1 MTDWILAVEWTQIAD
16 IATAVVVVVLVLAEY
31 KRTLPGFFSGL
42 GEGHRRFLML
52 VAGGV
57 LILKLISIR
66 FDAVL
71 NVNILFAS
79 TLPLTRS
86 CSSAS
91 ELFLSIQ
98 TSNGFDPTGIK
109 RPWACISFI
118 RGTSLRLDA
127 W

>member
-57 LILKLISIR
+57 LILKLISI
-66 FDAVL
+66 
-71 NVNILFAS
+71 
-79 TLPLTRS
+79 
-86 CSSAS
+86 
-91 ELFLSIQ
+91 Q

>member
-1 MTDWILAVEWTQIAD
+1 MVDWTRIAD
-16 IATAVVVVVLVLAEY
+16 IATAVVVVALAMVE
-31 KRTLPGFFSGL
+31 RHRILPGFCSGL

-57 LILKLISIR
+57 LILKLI
-66 FDAVL
+66 
-71 NVNILFAS
+71 
-79 TLPLTRS
+79 
-86 CSSAS
+86 
-91 ELFLSIQ
+91 SIQ